1 MNKKGFTLAEVL
13 ITMGIIGVISAITIP
28 TLMTDTTSAQ
38 IGPKLAK
45 AVSSFEQANEA
56 LLDANSVDTLSD
68 GQFLTSVDTYVSEL
82 QKYLKITPRNNA
94 YFSKDGMSYSF
105 TISNSNP
112 TANGVPGYMQ
122 HIGMVTIDING
133 AANPNLPDTDVFFFS
148 WWNDGSLR
156 PKGGTNWIGGLTP
169 EYEKDENGQIKK
181 DENGKDMIKGA
192 ADAPNNSEHWTTK
205 CPENVVP
212 KEPGFCAGH
221 IFEHNLKVLYR

>member
-105 TISNSNP
+105 TINDSNP

-122 HIGMVTIDING
+122 SIGTVTIDVNG
-133 AANPNLPDTDVFFFS
+133 AANPNAAGTDVFYFS

-156 PKGGTNWIGGLTP
+156 PKGGTNWNGGTDLD
-169 EYEKDENGQIKK
+169 YEVDKEGNYILDDKGNKK
-181 DENGKDMIKGA
+181 SKGA
-192 ADAPNNSEHWTTK
+192 SDSSGGSTHWTTQ
-205 CPENVVP
+205 CPENVAP
-212 KEPGFCAGH
+212 EKPEFCAGH